1 MTFVNKMIAEDLDRS
16 ATGYVYDQRQGVPV
30 YYVRYTNHGSGRFYH
45 APAAVQYVVE
55 ATPVAHL
62 DAPETNPFL
71 HPYAVAN
78 SVPSYQGTSNYD
90 NEQSLEGEVARD
102 GLYHVDGKIAVN
114 ERDDEGEE
122 DGGGDGDEE
131 KDEEE
136 DEEGEIQ
143 DRSGGS
149 VKLFGYGGYED
160 EEEVGEISSDDESG
174 SFETGKGER
183 YSEDGG
189 KGEKGYGTWKEFS
202 KGERGSNDDERREG
216 EFFLN
221 VTIIGKLLEN
231 SYFDYF

>member
-1 MTFVNKMIAEDLDRS
+1 M
-16 ATGYVYDQRQGVPV
+16 
-30 YYVRYTNHGSGRFYH
+30 
-45 APAAVQYVVE
+45 
-55 ATPVAHL
+55 
-62 DAPETNPFL
+62 
-71 HPYAVAN
+71 
-78 SVPSYQGTSNYD
+78 
-90 NEQSLEGEVARD
+90 
-102 GLYHVDGKIAVN
+102 
-114 ERDDEGEE
+114 
-122 DGGGDGDEE
+122 
-131 KDEEE
+131 
-136 DEEGEIQ
+136 
-143 DRSGGS
+143 
-149 VKLFGYGGYED
+149 KLFGYGGYED